1 MSELMSLGTGHWY
14 SEGQSGVTLNQVT
27 WPPLRGFTKGWLPPS
42 FFAHW
47 GFLTNTQNT
56 IRPQLVDGHHSE
68 KEPITG
74 FALSEPPGEEITRGN
89 DRMPAAEE
97 RTVWLFFYLFLSSKE
112 VQMSPRRELVQ
123 ISVKTLNKRIRWAS
137 PTARRRKGKGTPCWH
152 WQYRDTR
159 VHGTRSQWFFCRTTK
174 SNNQELDPG
183 TGDIFYILVLCMS
196 CHGEHIL
203 FSLLV
208 FSRPDPRLL
217 SPSAHRGP

>member
-97 RTVWLFFYLFLSSKE
+97 RTV
-112 VQMSPRRELVQ
+112 
-123 ISVKTLNKRIRWAS
+123 
-137 PTARRRKGKGTPCWH
+137 
-152 WQYRDTR
+152 
-159 VHGTRSQWFFCRTTK
+159 
-174 SNNQELDPG
+174 
-183 TGDIFYILVLCMS
+183 
-196 CHGEHIL
+196 
-203 FSLLV
+203 
-208 FSRPDPRLL
+208 
-217 SPSAHRGP
+217 